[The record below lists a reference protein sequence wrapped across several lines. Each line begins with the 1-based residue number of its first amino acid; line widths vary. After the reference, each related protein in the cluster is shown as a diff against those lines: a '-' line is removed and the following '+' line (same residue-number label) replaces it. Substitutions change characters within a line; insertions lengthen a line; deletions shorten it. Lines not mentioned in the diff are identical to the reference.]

1 MFASDVIV
9 IGGGLVGT
17 AVAYGLA
24 QPGKNITVLDE
35 GDDAFRA
42 SRGNFGLIWVHGKG
56 RGFPQYARWT
66 RESAR
71 QWPALAA
78 QLQEQTGIDVQARQ
92 MGAFTLC
99 FSEAELEARRE
110 RLAAVRDE
118 AGGDYPYEILD
129 RAALLRRLPHVGP
142 TVIGASFSTMDG
154 HVNPLKLLR
163 ALHTACTQRGVTLK
177 TGHGVQR
184 ITHADGLFTVH
195 SGGQQFRA
203 PKLVLAAGLGNAGLA
218 GQVGL
223 HAPVRPNRGQLII
236 TERCEKILDYPTG
249 HIRQTDEGGIQIG
262 ESMEDAG
269 FDDSTTNS
277 TLAELARRAVA
288 SFPVIGQLN
297 VVRVW
302 GALRVMT
309 PDGYPIYQESKSCP
323 GAYVVTCHSGVTL
336 AAAHAFRIAPWING
350 AAAPEE
356 LDAFRGDRFPIA
368 AAPPTQVLDH
378 HHAH

>member
-1 MFASDVIV
+1 MLTCDVIV

-71 QWPALAA
+71 QWPLLAA
-78 QLQEQTGIDVQARQ
+78 RLQDETGIDVQAKQ
-92 MGAFTLC
+92 AGAFTLC
-99 FSEAELEARRE
+99 FSEAELEARSE

-129 RAALLRRLPHVGP
+129 RAALLQRLPHIGP
-142 TVIGASFSTMDG
+142 TVFGGSYSPMDG

-163 ALHTACTQRGVTLK
+163 ALHSACTQQDVTLK

-184 ITHADGLFTVH
+184 ITYADGLFTAH
-195 SGGQQFRA
+195 SGGRQFRA
-203 PKLVLAAGLGNAGLA
+203 PKLVLAAGLGNAVLA

-236 TERCEKILDYPTG
+236 TERCKKILDYPTG

-269 FDDSTTNS
+269 FDDGTTNK
-277 TLAELARRAVA
+277 TLAELSRRAIA
-288 SFPVIGQLN
+288 SFPAIGQLN

-350 AAAPEE
+350 AGAPEE
-356 LDAFRGDRFPIA
+356 LDAFTGDRFPIA
-368 AAPPTQVLDH
+368 DASAQVLDH

>member
-1 MFASDVIV
+1 MISSDVIV

-17 AVAYGLA
+17 AVAYGL
-24 QPGKNITVLDE
+24 GLVGRNVTVLDE
-35 GDDAFRA
+35 GDDVFRA

-56 RGFPQYARWT
+56 RGVPPYARWS

-78 QLQEQTGIDVQARQ
+78 RLRDETGIDVQLKQ
-92 MGAFTLC
+92 PGGLYLC
-99 FSEAELEARRE
+99 FSNADLEARSE
-110 RLAAVRDE
+110 RLAAIRDE
-118 AGGDYPYEILD
+118 VGGDYPFEILD
-129 RAALLRRLPHVGP
+129 RAALLQRLPQVGP
-142 TVIGASFSTMDG
+142 KVVGASYSPMDG

-163 ALHTACTQRGVTLK
+163 ALHTACTGRGVVLE

-184 ITHADGLFTVH
+184 ITHAGGVFTTH
-195 SGGQQFRA
+195 SGDQAFRA
-203 PKLVLAAGLGNAGLA
+203 PKLVLAAGLGNARLA

-223 HAPVRPNRGQLII
+223 HAPVRPNRGQLIV
-236 TERCEKILDYPTG
+236 TERTEQTLRYPTG
-249 HIRQTDEGGIQIG
+249 YIRQTDEGSIQLG
-262 ESMEDAG
+262 DSMEDVG
-269 FDDSTTNS
+269 YDDSTT
-277 TLAELARRAVA
+277 TDALADIARRGVA
-288 SFPVIGQLN
+288 SFPMLGRLN

-309 PDGYPIYQESKSCP
+309 PDGYPIYQESKACP

-336 AAAHAFRIAPWING
+336 AAAHAFRIAPWIAG

-356 LDAFRGDRFPIA
+356 LDAFRGDRFPA
-368 AAPPTQVLDH
+368 ADPPTQALDQ

>member
-1 MFASDVIV
+1 MISDVIV

-24 QPGKNITVLDE
+24 LAGGQVTVLDE

-56 RGFPQYARWT
+56 RGVPSYARWT

-78 QLQEQTGIDVQARQ
+78 RLRDETGIDVEARQ
-92 MGAFTLC
+92 PGGVYLC
-99 FSEAELEARRE
+99 FSDADLAARSE
-110 RLAAVRDE
+110 RLAAIRDE
-118 AGGDYPYEILD
+118 VGGDYPFEILD
-129 RAALLRRLPHVGP
+129 RAALLQRMPQVGP
-142 TVIGASFSTMDG
+142 TVVGASYSPMDG

-163 ALHTACTQRGVTLK
+163 GLHTACTQRGVTLK

-184 ITHADGLFTVH
+184 ITHADGVFTAH
-195 SGGQQFRA
+195 SGDRQFLA
-203 PKLVLAAGLGNAGLA
+203 PKVVLAAGLGNAQLA

-223 HAPVRPNRGQLII
+223 HAPVRPNRGQLIV
-236 TERCEKILDYPTG
+236 TERTEQVLRYPTG
-249 HIRQTDEGGIQIG
+249 YIRQTDEGGIQLG
-262 ESMEDAG
+262 DSMEDVG
-269 FDDSTTNS
+269 HDDSTTIDA
-277 TLAELARRAVA
+277 LAHIAQRGVA
-288 SFPVIGQLN
+288 SFPMLGQLN

-309 PDGYPIYQESKSCP
+309 PDGYPIYQESDACP
-323 GAYVVTCHSGVTL
+323 GAHVVTCHSGVTL
-336 AAAHAFRIAPWING
+336 AAAHAFRIAPWIAG

-356 LDAFRGDRFPIA
+356 LDAFRGDRFRA
-368 AAPPTQVLDH
+368 ADHPTQGLDQ

>member
-1 MFASDVIV
+1 MFLSDVIV
-9 IGGGLVGT
+9 VGGGLVGT

-24 QPGKNITVLDE
+24 QPGKNVTVLDE

-56 RGFPQYARWT
+56 RGIPHYARWT

-78 QLQEQTGIDVQARQ
+78 QLQRETGIDVQARQ
-92 MGAFTLC
+92 NGAFFLC

-110 RLAAVRDE
+110 KLGAVRDE
-118 AGGDYPYEILD
+118 VGGEYPYEILD
-129 RAALLRRLPHVGP
+129 RAALLQRLPHIGP
-142 TVIGASFSTMDG
+142 TVAGASFSPMDG

-184 ITHADGLFTVH
+184 ITHADGVFTAH
-195 SGGQQFRA
+195 SGDKEFRA
-203 PKLVLAAGLGNAGLA
+203 PKLVLAAGLGNALLA
-218 GQVGL
+218 DQVGL
-223 HAPVRPNRGQLII
+223 HAPVRPNRGQLIV
-236 TERCEKILDYPTG
+236 TERTDKILDHATG

-269 FDDSTTNS
+269 FDDTTTNS

-297 VVRVW
+297 VVRAW
-302 GALRVMT
+302 GALRVMS
-309 PDGYPIYQESKSCP
+309 PDGYPIYQESASCP

-356 LDAFRGDRFPIA
+356 LGAFRGDRF
-368 AAPPTQVLDH
+368 
-378 HHAH
+378 AH